1 MQIFTKK
8 QQENIDEVLKNADH
22 QTVCRILEAVLKI
35 ASKVVQKI
43 KEGEI
48 ELEKILETN
57 LKKQNNIN
65 TKKLKI

>member
-65 TKKLKI
+65 TKN

>member
-8 QQENIDEVLKNADH
+8 QQENIDEMLKNADH

-35 ASKVVQKI
+35 VSKAVLKI
-43 KEGEI
+43 EEGKI

-65 TKKLKI
+65 IKK

>member
-8 QQENIDEVLKNADH
+8 QKENIDEVLKYADH

-43 KEGEI
+43 KEGKI
-48 ELEKILETN
+48 ELETILKTN

-65 TKKLKI
+65 IKK

>member
-8 QQENIDEVLKNADH
+8 QQENIDEMLENADH
-22 QTVCRILEAVLKI
+22 QTVCKILEAVLKI
-35 ASKVVQKI
+35 ASKVVLKI

-48 ELEKILETN
+48 ELEKILDTN

-65 TKKLKI
+65 NKK